1 MCPAAGYRERG
12 TYVFAGHTLADDS
25 GVFVDEDGGFLAA
38 GVGALGKGE
47 ERFSLAEGLCEHIY
61 YF

>member
-1 MCPAAGYRERG
+1 M
-12 TYVFAGHTLADDS
+12 FAGHALADDS

-47 ERFSLAEGLCEHIY
+47 ERFRLAEGLCEHIY